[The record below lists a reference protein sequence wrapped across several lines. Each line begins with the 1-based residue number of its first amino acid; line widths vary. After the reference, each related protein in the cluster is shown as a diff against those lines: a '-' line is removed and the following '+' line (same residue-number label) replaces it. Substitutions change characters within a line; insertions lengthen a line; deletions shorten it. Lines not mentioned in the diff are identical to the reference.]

1 MTGRTRLG
9 FYAAMATLA
18 ASTALSAVFVD
29 MRWLFPVAGA
39 IFLVAGV
46 NDLARRTP
54 LAAALGPV
62 LAAGAVLVYITA
74 IDTADK
80 AYARIVPTGASLTAL
95 GDLARSGFS
104 DIRSLAA
111 PVPSHKGL
119 VLLAVVG
126 VAAVELVVDL
136 VAVTLRR
143 AAAAGLPLL
152 AVFAVCTSV
161 AKGGVGWLPFGIGTA
176 GYLWLLLADSR
187 DRVSR
192 WGRTLGSDPSTRPQV
207 RWADTDSAPSPLSA
221 LGRRIGATAI
231 AVGVVVPMLIPGLH
245 GGLPKR
251 GGSGGDGTGHGSSQ
265 VVTLNP
271 IVNIRSQLTSP
282 KATPLIRYTSTDLSP
297 TYLRLTSLDRFDG
310 TTFAPSTLVASVQA
324 RVSKGIKAPP
334 VTGTAVQSVLEVG
347 GLSVHWLPLPTQV
360 EDVDAKGDWRYD
372 PGSNTVFS
380 AKADTKDLKF
390 TTNSIR
396 YEPSAQQLDTA
407 GFVAR
412 GNLPSEYFETPSTIS
427 PQVDALA
434 ESITSKAKSPFSKAL
449 AIQNYLTGPTF
460 HYDTTVA
467 GSDSTDALEQFLL
480 VSKRGFCQQYAAS
493 MAVLARI
500 VGIPSRVAVGFT
512 HGVHQPDASWL
523 VTTHDAHAWPELFF
537 PGFGWL
543 PFEPTPRNDGQAITP
558 VFARTANTPSISDV
572 GPDSPDPKPS
582 TAPSRSAADRKHLDG
597 TAPPSS
603 AALPAA
609 KAKHSSRSWWWLLPA
624 LLALLLPVPG
634 LSRAVERRR
643 RWKLAGTG
651 ARQAHAAWSELRAS
665 AIDAGVEWLDGVT
678 PRAAARL
685 LTADR
690 GIHGDARA
698 ALTRVVRAEERARY
712 AAEPDTSSAD
722 GLRADVSTV
731 SHALT
736 AGQPWLQHARSVV
749 APRSTLRRARRM
761 FGVLADGLDFLDAAG
776 ARLRAR
782 VQLPRWS
789 S

>member
-1 MTGRTRLG
+1 MTGRTRLS
-9 FYAAMATLA
+9 FHAAMATLA

-39 IFLVAGV
+39 IFVVAGV

-74 IDTADK
+74 IDTATE
-80 AYARIVPTGASLTAL
+80 AYARVVPTGASLAAL

-104 DIRSLAA
+104 DIRSLSA
-111 PVPSHKGL
+111 PVPTHKGL

-192 WGRTLGSDPSTRPQV
+192 WGRTLGADPSTRPHV
-207 RWADTDSAPSPLSA
+207 HWADTDSAPSPLSA

-251 GGSGGDGTGHGSSQ
+251 GGGGGDGNGHGSSQ

-271 IVNIRSQLTSP
+271 IVNIRAQLTTP
-282 KATPLIRYTSTDLSP
+282 KATPLIHYTSTELSP

-310 TTFAPSTLVASVQA
+310 TTFAPSTLVASAQA
-324 RVSKGIKAPP
+324 RVNKGIKAPP
-334 VTGTAVQSVLEVG
+334 VTGASVQTVVDVG
-347 GLSVHWLPLPTQV
+347 NFSVHWLPLPAQV
-360 EDVDAKGDWRYD
+360 EDVDAKGDWRFD

-380 AKADTKDLKF
+380 AKDDTEDLRF
-390 TTNSIR
+390 SATSIR
-396 YEPSAQQLDTA
+396 YEPSAEQLDAA

-412 GNLPSEYFETPSTIS
+412 GDVPSDYLEFPSTIS
-427 PQVDALA
+427 PQVVALT

-460 HYDTTVA
+460 HYDTTVP

-480 VSKRGFCQQYAAS
+480 TSKRGFCQQFSAA
-493 MAVLARI
+493 MAVMARI
-500 VGIPSRVAVGFT
+500 AQIPSRVAVGFT
-512 HGVHQPDASWL
+512 HGLRQPDGSWL

-558 VFARTANTPSISDV
+558 AFARTANSPEINDV
-572 GPDSPDPKPS
+572 GPTSPDPKPS
-582 TAPSRSAADRKHLDG
+582 TAPSLSAADLKQLDKPTPPG
-597 TAPPSS
+597 TV
-603 AALPAA
+603 PAA
-609 KAKHSSRSWWWLLPA
+609 KAKHTSRSWWWLVPA
-624 LLALLLPVPG
+624 VLALLLPVPG
-634 LSRAVERRR
+634 LTRAVERRR

-651 ARQAHAAWSELRAS
+651 AHQAHAAWSELRAA
-665 AIDAGVEWLDGVT
+665 AIDAGVEWVDGVT

-690 GIHGDARA
+690 GLEGEARA

-712 AAEPDTSSAD
+712 AADPETSSAD
-722 GLRADVSTV
+722 GLHADVSTV

-736 AGQPWLQHARSVV
+736 AGQTWVQHAMSVV
-749 APRSTLRRARRM
+749 APRSTLRSARRM
-761 FGVLADGLDFLDAAG
+761 FGVLADGLDFLDVAG